1 MKNESEIGCYIIAN
15 KDYFQEWGELVAK
28 EICSSHAGLLKVPA
42 AVRVKDPASARKK
55 QFKKQYK
62 DPRVEM
68 TDLVGVR
75 FVVLTS
81 ADLVPILGAIR
92 DSSTWT
98 HKQTR
103 DPDEEASMD
112 PAVFGYQSH
121 HYELRPATGALWC
134 CEVQVR
140 TLLQHTI
147 AELSHD
153 AFYKASHAVPSQAMR
168 LVARSIAL
176 METTDEL
183 LCNAMQSA
191 RSIQAPYEAIRRDAL
206 FHAASV
212 GGGGAELLDDLLEA
226 YPSSFTYD
234 GLESFRT
241 FIRERQFILEKITS
255 RKGSGIFGFPATC
268 LIVYWIAQKQQRKI
282 VKQWPFPSAMDDLKM
297 ILSDLGVSA

>member
-1 MKNESEIGCYIIAN
+1 MKSESEIGSYIEAN
-15 KDYFQEWGELVAK
+15 RGELQAWGEVVVA
-28 EICSSHAGLLKVPA
+28 EVCSVHSGLLKVPA
-42 AVRVKDPASARKK
+42 AVRVKDPDSARKK

-62 DPRVEM
+62 DPTVEM

-81 ADLVPILGAIR
+81 ADLLPILEAIR

-98 HKQTR
+98 HRQTR
-103 DPDEEASMD
+103 DPDQEASAD

-121 HYELRPATGALWC
+121 HYELRPSAGAAWC

-153 AFYKASHAVPSQAMR
+153 AFYKASHVVPSQAMR

-183 LCNAMQSA
+183 LCTAMQSA
-191 RSIQAPYEAIRRDAL
+191 RSIQAPYDAIKREAI
-206 FHAASV
+206 FHAASL
-212 GGGGAELLDDLLEA
+212 GGGGAELMDDLLEA
-226 YPSSFTYD
+226 YPSVFTYD
-234 GLESFRT
+234 GLDSFRA
-241 FIRERQFILEKITS
+241 FVRERHFIFEKITS
-255 RKGSGIFGFPATC
+255 RSGNGIFGFPAAC
-268 LIVYWIAQKQQRKI
+268 LVVYWIAEKQQRK
-282 VKQWPFPSAMDDLKM
+282 VMKQWPFPASADDLKM
-297 ILSDLGVSA
+297 VLSDLGVSA